1 VGLKTDVVLFVTPA
15 NDAGDSELSQE
26 LFFTEIFNEELAVL
40 FAEDGFAISVGEGG
54 SVKVAQDGFFGGE
67 HIHSTVGVLLP
78 TGVVFLV
85 ALGTRFGADVVA
97 GANVAVSAVA
107 FGLLLSG
114 CRN

>member
-1 VGLKTDVVLFVTPA
+1 
-15 NDAGDSELSQE
+15 
-26 LFFTEIFNEELAVL
+26 
-40 FAEDGFAISVGEGG
+40 
-54 SVKVAQDGFFGGE
+54 
-67 HIHSTVGVLLP
+67 VGVLLP